1 MDTSPRDRLV
11 HWRTASLV
19 LLLCTAPW
27 SSALPEATF
36 DSVLSVIERG
46 NSTQAVNDL
55 LALANRGDARAQYLL
70 GLAYLEAKWVE
81 LNIPQALS
89 WLTLAADGYDGSF
102 ATSAADEARQAL
114 LKFESRVSGPDL
126 IKADQITAAFL
137 ANYNGVLKAS
147 EARGRLALRAAS
159 ATTDATTEPASGVM
173 FGCALAADQGSCPKE
188 AAQLS
193 GERCAGVFPPPQT
206 PASNTRSK
214 QDAPAPTYPKAAR
227 RWAWEGKAIFLAH
240 IDRSGYVCRVTLI
253 QNTDFEELD
262 LATLNAVRRWRF
274 TPAQADGQPV
284 ESIESGGVIF
294 QLTDLQFK

>member
-1 MDTSPRDRLV
+1 MDTTPRVRFKR
-11 HWRTASLV
+11 WGTTSLI
-19 LLLCTAPW
+19 LLLGAASW
-27 SSALPEATF
+27 SSARTETTF
-36 DSVLSVIERG
+36 DGVVAAIERED
-46 NSTQAVNDL
+46 SRQAVTDL
-55 LALANRGDARAQYLL
+55 IALANRGDARAQYLL

-81 LNIPQALS
+81 RSIPQALS
-89 WLTLAADGYDGSF
+89 WLQIAAEGYDGSF

-114 LKFESRVSGPDL
+114 LKFVSRVSGPDL

-147 EARGRLALRAAS
+147 EARGRLALQAAS
-159 ATTDATTEPASGVM
+159 ATTDATTEPAAGVTL
-173 FGCALAADQGSCPKE
+173 GCALAANQGDCPKE

-193 GERCAGVFPPPQT
+193 GERCTGVFPPPQT
-206 PASNTRSK
+206 PASNPRSK

-262 LATLNAVRRWRF
+262 LATLNAVRRWHF

-294 QLTDLQFK
+294 QLTDLQFN